1 MSQRNRAL
9 TLLRAEAERTR
20 PPGHAFTTQEPAMP
34 GPHRLSRRRFLE
46 STLLGA
52 ALAPLALGLA
62 RRARAAAATLLSPSA
77 PEAKAVQYTE
87 EAKSAKGAQ
96 GNTCANCALYQG
108 ASGTTQGPCQ
118 LFPGKDVK
126 AAGWCSSWAPQM

>member
-1 MSQRNRAL
+1 M
-9 TLLRAEAERTR
+9 
-20 PPGHAFTTQEPAMP
+20 PAP
-34 GPHRLSRRRFLE
+34 DCLSRRRFLQ

-52 ALAPLALGLA
+52 ALAPLALAVTG
-62 RRARAAAATLLSPSA
+62 RARAAAAALLSAAA

-87 EAKSAKGAQ
+87 DAKSAKSAQ
-96 GNTCANCALYQG
+96 GNTCASCALYQG
-108 ASGTTQGPCQ
+108 ASGTAQGPCQ